1 MMSKQNRHG
10 GTGAQGGSPCNFK
23 KDDIEN
29 SLFQLPNNV
38 MSKRSQLNKD
48 YSKEMKVIC

>member
-10 GTGAQGGSPCNFK
+10 GTGAQRGGGGGSPCNFK
-23 KDDIEN
+23 KDDMEN

-38 MSKRSQLNKD
+38 LS
-48 YSKEMKVIC
+48 